1 MSFFSPRRPL
11 LLAVALLSACGA
23 AGSPTTAPAR
33 TPAEPA
39 GVFGPYL
46 SGRFAQSET
55 DTRIAADNMLDAL
68 RRDPTSSE
76 LVTRAFL
83 ASLLDGRAEAQRLAR
98 QLPDNQACL
107 LYTSPSPRDRG

>member
-23 AGSPTTAPAR
+23 AGSPVATPVRA
-33 TPAEPA
+33 PAEPA
-39 GVFGPYL
+39 GVFGAYL

-55 DTRIAADNMLDAL
+55 DTRVAADNMLDAL
-68 RRDPTSSE
+68 RRDPNSPE

-83 ASLLDGRAEAQRLAR
+83 ASLLDGRADAQRLAR
-98 QLPDNQACL
+98 QLPDNQAAL
-107 LYTSPSPRDRG
+107 LLLVG